1 MMEELDDPFDL
12 KRFLD
17 AQRGSYESALA
28 ELRAGRKETHWSW
41 YIFPQVLGLGSSAMS
56 TRYAIRLL
64 AEARAYLKHPVLG
77 ARLRGCISALN
88 AHAALSAEQIL
99 GEVDAQKLRS
109 CLTLF
114 AQVDP
119 SDSLFAEALVKYFA
133 GRGDAATLA
142 ILARQKGAGE
152 GIW

>member
-1 MMEELDDPFDL
+1 LSESNDPLDL

-17 AQRGSYESALA
+17 AQRGGYESALA

-41 YIFPQVLGLGSSAMS
+41 YIFSQVVGLGSSAMS
-56 TRYAIRLL
+56 RRYAIRSL
-64 AEARAYLKHPVLG
+64 AEARAYLRHPVLG
-77 ARLRGCISALN
+77 ARLRESIFALN
-88 AHAALSAEQIL
+88 AHKGLTAEKIL

-114 AQVDP
+114 AQADP
-119 SDSLFAEALVKYFA
+119 AEPLFAEALAKYFG

-142 ILARQKGAGE
+142 ILLKLRGVGGE
-152 GIW
+152 E